1 MTVDAASV
9 ACCCGGL
16 GPGGIPCAQ
25 FLACAPPTLTLSW
38 SVSQSLSRR
47 YPAGGQYT
55 DYFASTAV
63 GTMTRNQSGV
73 YVGTLVCNAAQHR
86 EVEAVAGSFHFEGS
100 GPCDGNPWGCP
111 NLDCCATLLDSTTDT
126 TWDEFLLDV
135 TLSCYDANGQLPGGL
150 NLVISDGGRT
160 TTQRDTTM
168 LRCPIDGIPNPLVET
183 QDVPACGV
191 PLRTNSESLCGL
203 YGIEAACDI
212 SGWGAQFNFDTTTT
226 TTATQTSDLACF
238 RFLDVPP
245 FYELVGSCASG
256 PSEPLV
262 CGDIVTVE
270 RRVQAVSIG

>member
-1 MTVDAASV
+1 MSVDAASV

-55 DYFASTAV
+55 DYFSSTAV
-63 GTMTRNQSGV
+63 GTMTRNQGGV

-86 EVEAVAGSFHFEGS
+86 EVENGAGGYAFEED
-100 GPCDGNPWGCP
+100 GPCNGNPFGCP

-126 TWDEFLLDV
+126 TWDEFILDV
-135 TLSCYDANGQLPGGL
+135 TLSCYDANGTTPGGL
-150 NLVISDGGRT
+150 TLSISGDGRT
-160 TTQRDTTM
+160 TVQTDTTL
-168 LRCPIDGIPNPLVET
+168 LRCALDGVPNPLVET

-203 YGIEAACDI
+203 YPIEAACDI
-212 SGWGAQFNFDTTTT
+212 SGWTSQFNFDTTTT
-226 TTATQTSDLACF
+226 TTASQTSDLACF
-238 RFLDVPP
+238 RLLTVPP
-245 FYELVGSCASG
+245 FFELVASCETIPG
-256 PSEPLV
+256 VPLV

-270 RRVQAVSIG
+270 RRVQAVSLG